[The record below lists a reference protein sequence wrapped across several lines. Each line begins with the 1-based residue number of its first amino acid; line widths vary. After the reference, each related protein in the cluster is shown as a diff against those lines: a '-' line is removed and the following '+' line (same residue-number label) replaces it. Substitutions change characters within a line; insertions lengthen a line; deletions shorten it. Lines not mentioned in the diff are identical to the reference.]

1 MKYQIESGGTPLT
14 ISLDKTCIQLGPHTI
29 DYVDVVKLR
38 PVDHN
43 VYIDTISGTI
53 EIAMLGHSFDGFWEE
68 LTGLYG
74 NRSLEALY
82 TKAPATMT
90 CGGEYQIGNESGY
103 AIVMLFPDSVC
114 ILPPTMTARR
124 IALAFAE
131 TVTIEGYT
139 IHIAMDS
146 GEKYSVGKMGYDTMP
161 FFERLQN
168 YRNDIIYSRQV
179 KLDALS
185 PSEPFQKCGLFRTDS
200 DEHWEAAFGNGI
212 CALELFSEE
221 NAATYIYK
229 FSCNVD
235 KFFRILTHSLE
246 AMGINREIIFID
258 DEKLCENSLYRMAIE
273 RTPAV
278 RELRSYFS
286 ERLIHNQNWENKL
299 KNLFKNDIPQ
309 L

>member
-14 ISLDKTCIQLGPHTI
+14 ISLDKTCIQLGQQTI
-29 DYVDVVKLR
+29 DYADVLKLR
-38 PVDHN
+38 PIN
-43 VYIDTISGTI
+43 NKIYIDTINGTV

-68 LTGLYG
+68 LTRLYG

-82 TKAPATMT
+82 TKDPVIMT
-90 CGGEYQIGNESGY
+90 CEGEYQIGDEAGH

-114 ILPPTMTARR
+114 ILPPTRTARR

-131 TVTIEGYT
+131 TVTMEEYT

-146 GEKYSVGKMGYDTMP
+146 GEKYSVGKMGHNTMP

-168 YRNDIIYSRQV
+168 CRDDTIRSRQI

-185 PSEPFQKCGLFRTDS
+185 PSDPFQTCGLFRNDS
-200 DEHWEAAFGNGI
+200 DEHWEAAFGNGT

-221 NAATYIYK
+221 NAATYIYI
-229 FSCNVD
+229 FSCHVD

-286 ERLIHNQNWENKL
+286 ERLIHNQNWESKL
-299 KNLFKNDIPQ
+299 KNYL
-309 L
+309 